1 MQVQNL
7 GRSDGNVALHMRS
20 AKYGKLKKGQ
30 LVCVPAKLVRRQ
42 ASHVVDVEGQGV
54 QVVLGCNGW
63 VWVGVTD
70 KSKVVSQRV
79 AGMYGA
85 PMDTSSADVDFT
97 PDLEQ
102 WALCA
107 RFAAAIR
114 VLARLNLPLQV
125 GFLQAVVDESTK
137 RDVACAEMLQMQFLS
152 IVLELE
158 LSRRV
163 EAASRMQTD

>member
-42 ASHVVDVEGQGV
+42 SSHIVDIEGQGV

-70 KSKVVSQRV
+70 KSKVVSHV

-85 PMDTSSADVDFT
+85 PMDTSLGDVDFK
-97 PDLEQ
+97 PEVEQ

-114 VLARLNLPLQV
+114 VLARLSLPIQV
-125 GFLQAVVDESTK
+125 NFLQAVVDESTK
-137 RDVACAEMLQMQFLS
+137 RDVSCAEMLQMEFLS
-152 IVLELE
+152 VILELE

-163 EAASRMQTD
+163 EAANRMQTD